1 MLPGKKRAGMET
13 AEEKS
18 KLLQNK
24 HNKKQKRQRTM
35 KGYVH
40 KNGKN
45 EDKSDDK
52 NCKNESEK
60 GVIEAQTVTNDA
72 KNWFKLIYLQNNY
85 HSPEVIIILT
95 SSINYSLKN
104 CQIFLDSTVNSRCE
118 ANPTFASE

>member
-1 MLPGKKRAGMET
+1 
-13 AEEKS
+13 
-18 KLLQNK
+18 
-24 HNKKQKRQRTM
+24 M

-72 KNWFKLIYLQNNY
+72 KN
-85 HSPEVIIILT
+85 
-95 SSINYSLKN
+95 
-104 CQIFLDSTVNSRCE
+104 
-118 ANPTFASE
+118 

>member
-1 MLPGKKRAGMET
+1 MLGFLIYLNKPPEFQLDSVLFAEVKDTEFYELNELNIWEVSHHAPGMLPGKKRAGMET

-60 GVIEAQTVTNDA
+60 GVIEAQPVTNDA
-72 KNWFKLIYLQNNY
+72 KN
-85 HSPEVIIILT
+85 
-95 SSINYSLKN
+95 
-104 CQIFLDSTVNSRCE
+104 
-118 ANPTFASE
+118 